1 MLGNVAALQAM
12 ALKYLELARVA
23 TDPMECEK
31 LRQYAALYRD
41 MAAQASAVRSAGNGD
56 KVSAIPAD
64 NITIARGESPRS

>member
-41 MAAQASAVRSAGNGD
+41 MAAQASAVPKAAM
-56 KVSAIPAD
+56 KPAAIPAD
-64 NITIARGESPRS
+64 IITIAREESPRS